1 MSQNFITPPP
11 PTSLPEQEALYR
23 NSKYQRRRNP
33 IVFWALL
40 IGLILGIS
48 GGLSYAW
55 LIDPIQETNTRPD
68 QLRDEDKAHYVVAMM
83 LAFNYD
89 SDLNLAVERLLAMNL
104 GTDPIGEV
112 AEMACDL
119 ARTGYVNGTSGL
131 RGVRAMRTF
140 YQLQG
145 RTGCADTIIPDPQSV
160 PLEITLEVST
170 PTQTLPPPPTKT
182 PGADIWTPTP
192 SGLVVVPTTPPQRT
206 YEGFVFRTYCD
217 VELSGT
223 LEIRVRDASNQGTS
237 GEPVRVQWNGGSSD
251 FVTGLKPE
259 RGVGYADFQ
268 MELDVSYIVSIPGG
282 SDPIPQTILAHS
294 CFTENGDEVIT
305 SYEIIFNRVGG

>member
-1 MSQNFITPPP
+1 MSQPPIAPPP
-11 PTSLPEQEALYR
+11 PTSLPEQESLYR
-23 NSKYQRRRNP
+23 DSKYQRRRSP
-33 IVFWALL
+33 IAFWALI

-48 GGLSYAW
+48 GGLAYAW
-55 LIDPIQETNTRPD
+55 LINPVQETNTRPD
-68 QLRDEDKAHYVVAMM
+68 QLQREDKSYYVVAIM

-119 ARTGYVNGTSGL
+119 ARTGYVDSTAGL
-131 RGVRAMRTF
+131 RAVRAMRNF

-145 RTGCADTIIPDPQSV
+145 RSGCADTIIPDPQSV
-160 PLEITLEVST
+160 PLEITIEVPT

-182 PGADIWTPTP
+182 ASANIASPTP
-192 SGLVVVPTTPPQRT
+192 SGLVIVPTTPPQRT

-223 LEIRVRDASNQGTS
+223 IEVRVRSGGNQGIS
-237 GEPVRVQWNGGSSD
+237 GERVRVQWDGGSSN

-268 MELDVSYIVSIPGG
+268 MERDVSYIISILGG
-282 SDPIPQTILAHS
+282 SDPIAQTILANR
-294 CFTENGDEVIT
+294 CFTENGDEATT
-305 SYEIIFNRVGG
+305 SYEIIFTRVG